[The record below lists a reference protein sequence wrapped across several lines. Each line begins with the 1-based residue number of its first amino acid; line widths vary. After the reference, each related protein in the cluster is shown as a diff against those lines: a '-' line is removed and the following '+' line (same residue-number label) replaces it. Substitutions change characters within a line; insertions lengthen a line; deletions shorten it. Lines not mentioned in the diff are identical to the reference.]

1 MAGAEGCRRLLKV
14 VLFEIL
20 TLHLNPYA
28 YGTFLLAVSCRA
40 SVNRP
45 FKMQGLETVSVVDLH
60 NSANISELEAR
71 IIIQCIEL
79 ILSLSIE
86 HELIL

>member
-1 MAGAEGCRRLLKV
+1 M
-14 VLFEIL
+14 
-20 TLHLNPYA
+20 
-28 YGTFLLAVSCRA
+28 
-40 SVNRP
+40 
-45 FKMQGLETVSVVDLH
+45 VDLH